1 MAGICSLTGTERAR
15 ARGDPDSGEAAPDAD
30 ADADADADVGVGL
43 AVSLVRAVVAWL
55 PQPTSS
61 EAIAAVAKA
70 RLEGAVI
77 PRSPAGG
84 AR

>member
-15 ARGDPDSGEAAPDAD
+15 ARGDPDLGEAAPDAD
-30 ADADADADVGVGL
+30 ADADAGVGVGL